1 VQKHALYEEPA
12 SVYLDVS
19 LRQLHISDANA
30 LQLKDLKSS
39 RSKKHRQ
46 YNVPE
51 QDASMARLQQ
61 STADGAVPAISQV
74 GLPPP

>member
-1 VQKHALYEEPA
+1 M
-12 SVYLDVS
+12 YLDVC
-19 LRQLHISDANA
+19 LRQLHITNA
-30 LQLKDLKSS
+30 SALLLKDLKSS

-51 QDASMARLQQ
+51 QEASMARLQH
-61 STADGAVPAISQV
+61 STADGAAPVMSQV